1 MRSND
6 FVMKPGKWQEESLPD
21 LLLISPQRLQTTL
34 SMTFGIATMTWI
46 ALLLLINHTHAWS
59 LSYPMLRLSSKGRLC
74 ASPLTVRLYNSGS
87 GHIYEYIGERNDGQP
102 PEAIAKLLGFKAKK
116 LIPKAPTKRKKRTGP
131 TEKQV
136 RIARREAYKVSEPS
150 LSIRELER
158 SMHEQFGFTNALK
171 KMDAHEMDKDEEADD
186 EGEKVRKSSTLS
198 SRVLRS
204 QSNQGPLVDPF
215 EAALQRLEPPTP
227 RTAMKL
233 KPQDEKVDLAP
244 KRTPPVLEPKKAPR
258 YKDWDVEFD
267 TDIDEVEPV
276 SRSGPMNALAG
287 FRLRPPP
294 PPDPTKVALE
304 ATKEQHR
311 IEKERKL
318 EERRVELRKLH
329 KKLFKPFRFT
339 DIDDNGDHYDD
350 LQEDGLDLFTNSTFE
365 ALGVT
370 NPTVLQNLAYWQ
382 MQSPTQIQAAAIPA
396 LHRGQNVVLQ
406 AQTGSGKTLAY
417 LLPLLKVVDPSVK
430 QVRCSILCRK

>member
-1 MRSND
+1 MI
-6 FVMKPGKWQEESLPD
+6 FC
-21 LLLISPQRLQTTL
+21 IA
-34 SMTFGIATMTWI
+34 MTTWI
-46 ALLLLINHTHAWS
+46 VLLLLINHTQAWS
-59 LSYPMLRLSSKGRLC
+59 LSTPMLRLGSKGRLC
-74 ASPLTVRLYNSGS
+74 ASLRTVRVYGSGS

-116 LIPKAPTKRKKRTGP
+116 LIPKAPIKRKKRTGP

-136 RIARREAYKVSEPS
+136 RIARREAYKASEPS

-171 KMDAHEMDKDEEADD
+171 KMDAHQMDQDEKADD

-204 QSNQGPLVDPF
+204 QSDQGPRVDPF
-215 EAALQRLEPPTP
+215 EAALQRLEPSPL

-233 KPQDEKVDLAP
+233 KPHDEKVDLAP
-244 KRTPPVLEPKKAPR
+244 KPIPLTLEPKKTPR

-267 TDIDEVEPV
+267 AESHEEQPV

-304 ATKEQHR
+304 AAKEQQC

-318 EERRVELRKLH
+318 EERRVELRKQH

-339 DIDDNGDHYDD
+339 DIDDNGDHCDD
-350 LQEDGLDLFTNSTFE
+350 LQEDGLDLFTNGTFE

-396 LHRGQNVVLQ
+396 LHRGQNVILQ

-430 QVRCSILCRK
+430 QVRFSILCRIRMTY

>member
-1 MRSND
+1 MIFNI
-6 FVMKPGKWQEESLPD
+6 
-21 LLLISPQRLQTTL
+21 LLACILVLTLIDHIQ
-34 SMTFGIATMTWI
+34 
-46 ALLLLINHTHAWS
+46 AWS
-59 LSYPMLRLSSKGRLC
+59 FSAPMLLQEQVPRLCSKGRFY
-74 ASPLTVRLYNSGS
+74 ASPPEISLYGSGS

-102 PEAIAKLLGFKAKK
+102 PEAIAKLLGFKARK

-136 RIARREAYKVSEPS
+136 RIARREAYKASEPS

-171 KMDAHEMDKDEEADD
+171 KLDALDTDKDLEADV
-186 EGEKVRKSSTLS
+186 ENKKVIKPTTLS
-198 SRVLRS
+198 SRALRS
-204 QSNQGPLVDPF
+204 QSSQGPRVDPF
-215 EAALQRLEPPTP
+215 EAALQRLEPSLP
-227 RTAMKL
+227 RSPLKEKL
-233 KPQDEKVDLAP
+233 AHKASNEKEKLAP
-244 KRTPPVLEPKKAPR
+244 NLTPPVSEPKKTPR
-258 YKDWDVEFD
+258 YKDWDIEFG
-267 TDIDEVEPV
+267 TDCNEVRSV

-294 PPDPTKVALE
+294 PPDPTKVAHE
-304 ATKEQHR
+304 AAKEQHR
-311 IEKERKL
+311 KEKELKL
-318 EERRVELRKLH
+318 EERRVELRKQH

-339 DIDDNGDHYDD
+339 DIDDNGEQYND

-417 LLPLLKVVDPSVK
+417 LLPLLKVVDPSIK
-430 QVRCSILCRK
+430 QVRC

>member
-1 MRSND
+1 MIFD
-6 FVMKPGKWQEESLPD
+6 VLPACI
-21 LLLISPQRLQTTL
+21 LVLTLIDHIQ
-34 SMTFGIATMTWI
+34 
-46 ALLLLINHTHAWS
+46 AWS
-59 LSYPMLRLSSKGRLC
+59 FSAPMVLQRQVPRLGSKGRFC
-74 ASPLTVRLYNSGS
+74 ASPPAIKLYGSGS

-102 PEAIAKLLGFKAKK
+102 REAIAKLLGFRAKK
-116 LIPKAPTKRKKRTGP
+116 LIPKTPTKRKKRTGP

-136 RIARREAYKVSEPS
+136 RIARREAYKASEPS

-171 KMDAHEMDKDEEADD
+171 KLDALDMEKDLETDVENK
-186 EGEKVRKSSTLS
+186 KVIKPTTLS

-204 QSNQGPLVDPF
+204 QSSQGPRVDPF
-215 EAALQRLEPPTP
+215 EAALQRLEPSLP
-227 RTAMKL
+227 RSSLKL
-233 KPQDEKVDLAP
+233 KSSDDKEKLVPKLTPPVSEP
-244 KRTPPVLEPKKAPR
+244 KRTPR

-267 TDIDEVEPV
+267 TDSDEVRSV

-294 PPDPTKVALE
+294 PPDPTKVAHE
-304 ATKEQHR
+304 AAKEQQR
-311 IEKERKL
+311 IEKELKL
-318 EERRVELRKLH
+318 EERRAELRKQH

-339 DIDDNGDHYDD
+339 DIDDSGEEYHDP
-350 LQEDGLDLFTNSTFE
+350 QEDGLDLFTNSTFE

-370 NPTVLQNLAYWQ
+370 NPTVLRNLAYWQ

-417 LLPLLKVVDPSVK
+417 LLPLLKVVDPSIK
-430 QVRCSILCRK
+430 QVRY